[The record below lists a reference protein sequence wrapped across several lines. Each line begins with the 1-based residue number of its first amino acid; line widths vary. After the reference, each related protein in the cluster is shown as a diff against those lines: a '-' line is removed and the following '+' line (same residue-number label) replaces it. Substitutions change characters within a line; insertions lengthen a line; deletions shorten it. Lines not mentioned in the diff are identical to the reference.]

1 MNSSDIDTYILK
13 ENEKVDKI
21 KYPNHC
27 GKRVLRKCKRCGCIF
42 ETLSIK
48 VRKKGEFFCSRD
60 CHLLYRKENSMSKKE
75 RLERGRIYQKKC
87 KYGLTE
93 SEYKNMFA
101 SQNNKCA
108 ICGIDIKDNGVVDHS
123 HITNKVRGILCN
135 KCNVLLGMAR
145 DNVDILKKAI
155 DYLQNK

>member
-1 MNSSDIDTYILK
+1 
-13 ENEKVDKI
+13 
-21 KYPNHC
+21 
-27 GKRVLRKCKRCGCIF
+27 
-42 ETLSIK
+42 
-48 VRKKGEFFCSRD
+48 
-60 CHLLYRKENSMSKKE
+60 
-75 RLERGRIYQKKC
+75 
-87 KYGLTE
+87 
-93 SEYKNMFA
+93 MFA